1 MMTESLFSKESIQL
15 FLSLIDNSLQTSC
28 IQFINDC
35 RKSCLRINRTCQQ
48 VVIVFFP
55 SSIYICNFV
64 LNRFGIEYEAQACR
78 RGCSFILLFYLLP
91 SIRIAISLCSKD
103 EEGTLCIRGHT
114 QSSRSFVTVPS
125 SSYCMKL
132 PSVPNAHILRNFAS
146 VFIS

>member
-78 RGCSFILLFYLLP
+78 RGCSFILLFTCSQASGSP
-91 SIRIAISLCSKD
+91 S
-103 EEGTLCIRGHT
+103 
-114 QSSRSFVTVPS
+114 
-125 SSYCMKL
+125 
-132 PSVPNAHILRNFAS
+132 AS
-146 VFIS
+146 VARMKKVPCV

>member
-55 SSIYICNFV
+55 SISEFV
-64 LNRFGIEYEAQACR
+64 VADILG
-78 RGCSFILLFYLLP
+78 GSKVLLFGNVIDQEFNVANNWNLGSGL
-91 SIRIAISLCSKD
+91 SIVLMIFIFISMAIMNRLAS
-103 EEGTLCIRGHT
+103 EEGDYMLW
-114 QSSRSFVTVPS
+114 
-125 SSYCMKL
+125 
-132 PSVPNAHILRNFAS
+132 
-146 VFIS
+146 